1 MIRCVIYG
9 PLFVVIGG
17 LLFCHSATMT
27 RPPQCDRLFRG
38 KFSVSYDAAKPDA
51 TSGKLNFDELDIV
64 ELIIQIEETF
74 FVSISNEEFT
84 SLGGEDG

>member
-1 MIRCVIYG
+1 
-9 PLFVVIGG
+9 
-17 LLFCHSATMT
+17 MT

-84 SLGGEDG
+84 SLCGEDGCEAITVLCLAELMQAKT